1 MLSDGS
7 LSAWD
12 IENSINEQAAVA
24 PSEDYKDVVAVS
36 EYILPYIHGVYKGKW
51 IRNAVEDLTRLGLYK
66 DSGRGVVP
74 LSQQIKIDMTNWLQ
88 WKISPKQRRLLKN
101 ILGKMGMKFATKR

>member
-1 MLSDGS
+1 
-7 LSAWD
+7 
-12 IENSINEQAAVA
+12 
-24 PSEDYKDVVAVS
+24 SEDYKDVVAVS

-51 IRNAVEDLTRLGLYK
+51 IRHAVESLSGLSLYI

-88 WKISPKQRRLLKN
+88 WKISPRQRRTLKS
-101 ILGKMGMKFATKR
+101 ILSRFGVNFATER

>member
-1 MLSDGS
+1 MLSIFNLEYFERIFFVELLGDGS

-51 IRNAVEDLTRLGLYK
+51 IRHAVE
-66 DSGRGVVP
+66 
-74 LSQQIKIDMTNWLQ
+74 KI
-88 WKISPKQRRLLKN
+88 
-101 ILGKMGMKFATKR
+101 